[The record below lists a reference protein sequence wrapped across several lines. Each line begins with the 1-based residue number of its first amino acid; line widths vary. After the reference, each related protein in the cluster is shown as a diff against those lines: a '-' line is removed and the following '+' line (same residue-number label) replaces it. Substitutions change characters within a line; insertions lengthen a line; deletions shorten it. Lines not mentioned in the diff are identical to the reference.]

1 MAILRALTSRLP
13 LRDSGHIPVLG
24 LGVYLAE
31 ADGETEQA
39 CLWAL
44 KHGYRH
50 IDTAQFY
57 RNEKDVGNAIRKS
70 GIPREEIFVT
80 TKVWNSSHGKE
91 NTVKALNDSLKLLGL
106 EYVDLYLMHS
116 PLGGKVVETWET
128 MVQLQKQG
136 LVKSIGVSNFNVHHL
151 EGLKKACPDHI
162 PSVNQ
167 FELHPFLDRED
178 VISYCQREGIIV
190 ESYSPIT
197 KGKKL
202 GDPTLVKIAKKLGF
216 LMKHSFNACV
226 CHRYNKTA
234 AQVLIR
240 WCLDRN
246 FVVIPK
252 SVREQRI
259 VENADVFDFQLSPE
273 DLQSMSGLK
282 SEELVLGW
290 NPLASPWEP

>member
-1 MAILRALTSRLP
+1 MAIQRALTSRLP
-13 LRDSGHIPVLG
+13 LRDIGHIPVLG
-24 LGVYLAE
+24 LGVYLSE

-50 IDTAQFY
+50 IDTAQIY

-91 NTVKALNDSLKLLGL
+91 NTAKALNDSLKLLGL
-106 EYVDLYLMHS
+106 AYVDLYLMHS
-116 PLGGKVVETWET
+116 PLGGKVVETWGT

-151 EGLKKACPDHI
+151 EGLKKAFPDHI

-190 ESYSPIT
+190 ESYSPVT

-202 GDPTLVKIAKKLGF
+202 GDPTLVRIGKKL
-216 LMKHSFNACV
+216 
-226 CHRYNKTA
+226 
-234 AQVLIR
+234 
-240 WCLDRN
+240 
-246 FVVIPK
+246 
-252 SVREQRI
+252 
-259 VENADVFDFQLSPE
+259 VF
-273 DLQSMSGLK
+273 
-282 SEELVLGW
+282 
-290 NPLASPWEP
+290 